1 MGECDPRNFLQPCL
15 LLLLRERS
23 DHGYDLVNRLRELHL
38 GEGEAGAVY
47 RALRGL
53 ERQGLVRSTW
63 QTSEAGP
70 ARRTYQITASGLADL
85 DRQAVLLEATHRT
98 LHVFRGRYER
108 LRAHD
113 ASASDNCHTPPLDE
127 PPPPH
132 DGYAP
137 SSNGVSLAHMQE
149 ASGHAAH
156 HHPGHGRADERG
168 VRPPLGT
175 GERAGG

>member
-53 ERQGLVRSTW
+53 ERQGLVRSSW

-108 LRAHD
+108 LRGHD
-113 ASASDNCHTPPLDE
+113 GSAPPDCHAPQLDE
-127 PPPPH
+127 HPPSR
-132 DGYAP
+132 DGYP
-137 SSNGVSLAHMQE
+137 PRGNGVSLARMQE
-149 ASGHAAH
+149 ATGHAAH
-156 HHPGHGRADERG
+156 HHPGHGRADERS
-168 VRPPLGT
+168 VRPSLGT
-175 GERAGG
+175 GERARG